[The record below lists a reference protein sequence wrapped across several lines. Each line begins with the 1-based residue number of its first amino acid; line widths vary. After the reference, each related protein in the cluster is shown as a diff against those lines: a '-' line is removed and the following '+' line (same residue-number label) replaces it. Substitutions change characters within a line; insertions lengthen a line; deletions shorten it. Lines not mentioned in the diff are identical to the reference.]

1 MLRMGPIAAA
11 GGSAV
16 VPYVVSTVCRVGVVD
31 QDALM
36 DESGAPVNGA
46 GHWMALEGGNG
57 TSGRGSHTSRFV
69 GIGASVPERRQTSE
83 ELMAST
89 AHQTGIDLERLT
101 GVRERRIAGEDEDS
115 YTLALAAARD
125 ALAHADCGAEDLDM
139 LIVASITHYIGGLR
153 MRLDPPLSVSLK
165 QALGADRAMSFDL
178 SNACAGMMTG
188 VFILNDLIRQ
198 GRIRRGMVVSGEY
211 ISQLGRNAALE
222 VRTMMDDQLASLTL
236 GDAGAA
242 AILERAPE
250 GAPGIEVAGFTTLAE
265 HSRLCLAFPAKVGRG
280 ASMYSDAR
288 TLQQVGIEDTVPMLR
303 EALDQAGLKFD
314 EIDYFIPHQTSARAI
329 KKGVQQFSERMGG
342 APKHVVVTVD
352 EFGNTSSTTH
362 FVALWKYLRE
372 GRFVEDDRVLLLS
385 IASGLEV
392 GIVIF
397 KVDQLMHRYAHDR
410 DASPA
415 LAHPAGSSV

>member
-1 MLRMGPIAAA
+1 MEGSQGP
-11 GGSAV
+11 
-16 VPYVVSTVCRVGVVD
+16 VD
-31 QDALM
+31 GR
-36 DESGAPVNGA
+36 E
-46 GHWMALEGGNG
+46 HWMALEGGAD
-57 TSGRGSHTSRFV
+57 GSSSVGSYTSRFV
-69 GIGASVPERRQTSE
+69 GIGASVPERRLTSD

-89 AHQTGIDLERLT
+89 EHRTDIQLERLT

-115 YTLALAAARD
+115 YTLALDAARD
-125 ALAHADCGAEDLDM
+125 ALAHAGRAAEDLDV
-139 LIVASITHYIGGLR
+139 LIVASITHYVGGLR
-153 MRLDPPLSVSLK
+153 MQLEPPLSVSLK
-165 QALGADRAMSFDL
+165 EALGAHRAMSFDL

-198 GRIRRGMVVSGEY
+198 GRVRLGMVVSGEY

-222 VRTMMDDQLASLTL
+222 IRTIQSDQLASLTL

-265 HSRLCLAFPAKVGRG
+265 HSRLCLAFPAKIGPGV
-280 ASMYSDAR
+280 SMYSDAR
-288 TLQQVGIEDTVPMLR
+288 TLQEVGIEDTVPLLR
-303 EALDQAGLKFD
+303 EALDQAGLEFD

-329 KKGVQQFSERMGG
+329 EKGVKDFSESVGG

-372 GRFVEDDRVLLLS
+372 GRFAENDRIMLLS

-392 GIVIF
+392 GVVIF
-397 KVDQLMHRYAHDR
+397 KVDHLLERSGHD
-410 DASPA
+410 
-415 LAHPAGSSV
+415 H

>member
-1 MLRMGPIAAA
+1 MEKRGVPAN
-11 GGSAV
+11 GG
-16 VPYVVSTVCRVGVVD
+16 
-31 QDALM
+31 
-36 DESGAPVNGA
+36 E
-46 GHWMALEGGNG
+46 HWMALEGGADG
-57 TSGRGSHTSRFV
+57 SGEAGSYTSRFV
-69 GIGASVPERRQTSE
+69 GIGASLPERRLSSG

-89 AHQTGIDLERLT
+89 KHQTGIDLERLT
-101 GVRERRIAGEDEDS
+101 GVRERRIAGEGEDS
-115 YTLALAAARD
+115 YTLALGAARD
-125 ALAHADCGAEDLDM
+125 ALAYANCAAEDLDV
-139 LIVASITHYIGGLR
+139 LIVSSITHYVGGLR
-153 MRLDPPLSVSLK
+153 MQLDPPLSVSLK
-165 QALGADRAMSFDL
+165 QALGARRAMSFDI

-188 VFILNDLIRQ
+188 VFLLNDMIRS

-222 VRTMMDDQLASLTL
+222 IRTMMDDQLASLTL

-242 AILERAPE
+242 AILERAPV

-265 HSRLCLAFPAKVGRG
+265 HSRLCLAFPAKIGRG

-288 TLQQVGIEDTVPMLR
+288 TLQEVGIEDTVPMLR
-303 EALDQAGLKFD
+303 EALDQAGLEFD

-329 KKGVQQFSERMGG
+329 KKGVKEFSESMGG

-372 GRFVEDDRVLLLS
+372 GRFAKQDRVLLLS

-397 KVDQLMHRYAHDR
+397 KVDQLVGRYGHD
-410 DASPA
+410 
-415 LAHPAGSSV
+415 H

>member
-1 MLRMGPIAAA
+1 
-11 GGSAV
+11 
-16 VPYVVSTVCRVGVVD
+16 
-31 QDALM
+31 
-36 DESGAPVNGA
+36 
-46 GHWMALEGGNG
+46 MALEGGADG
-57 TSGRGSHTSRFV
+57 SPDGGSHTSRFV
-69 GIGASVPERRQTSE
+69 GIGASVPERRLSSD

-89 AHQTGIDLERLT
+89 EHRTRIDLERLT
-101 GVRERRIAGEDEDS
+101 GVRERRIAAEGEDS
-115 YTLALAAARD
+115 YTLALGAARD
-125 ALAHADCGAEDLDM
+125 ALAHAGRAAEDLDV
-139 LIVASITHYIGGLR
+139 LIVSSISRYVGGLR
-153 MRLDPPLSVSLK
+153 MQLEPPLSVSLK
-165 QALGADRAMSFDL
+165 EALGAQRAMSFDL

-198 GRIRRGMVVSGEY
+198 GRIRLGMVVSGEY
-211 ISQLGRNAALE
+211 ISQLGQNAARE
-222 VRTMMDDQLASLTL
+222 IRTLQSDQLASLTL

-265 HSRLCLAFPAKVGRG
+265 HSRLCLAFPATIGRG

-288 TLQQVGIEDTVPMLR
+288 ALQEVGIENTVPLLR
-303 EALDQAGLKFD
+303 EALDQAGLEFD

-329 KKGVQQFSERMGG
+329 QKGVTEFSESMGG

-372 GRFVEDDRVLLLS
+372 GRFGKKDRVMLLA

-397 KVDQLMHRYAHDR
+397 KVDQLLERYGHD
-410 DASPA
+410 
-415 LAHPAGSSV
+415 H

>member
-1 MLRMGPIAAA
+1 MSEKSDR
-11 GGSAV
+11 S
-16 VPYVVSTVCRVGVVD
+16 
-31 QDALM
+31 
-36 DESGAPVNGA
+36 VNG
-46 GHWMALEGGNG
+46 GEHWMAYEGGADG
-57 TSGRGSHTSRFV
+57 SLRGGPYTSRFV
-69 GIGASVPERRQTSE
+69 GIGASVPERRLTSD

-101 GVRERRIAGEDEDS
+101 GVRERRIAGENEDS
-115 YTLALAAARD
+115 YTLALGAARD
-125 ALAHADCGAEDLDM
+125 ALAHADCAAEDLDV
-139 LIVASITHYIGGLR
+139 LIVSSITHYVGGLR
-153 MRLDPPLSVSLK
+153 MQLDPPLSVSLK
-165 QALGADRAMSFDL
+165 EALGAPRAMSFDL

-211 ISQLGRNAALE
+211 ISQLGVNAARE
-222 VRTMMDDQLASLTL
+222 IHTMMDDQLASLTL

-265 HSRLCLAFPAKVGRG
+265 HSRLCLAFPAKIGRG

-288 TLQQVGIEDTVPMLR
+288 ALQEVGIEDTVPMLR
-303 EALDQAGLKFD
+303 EALDQAGLEFD

-329 KKGVQQFSERMGG
+329 KKGVKEFSESMGH

-362 FVALWKYLRE
+362 FVALWKYLSE
-372 GRFVEDDRVLLLS
+372 GRFAKEDRVMLLS

-397 KVDQLMHRYAHDR
+397 KVDQLIERCGHD
-410 DASPA
+410 
-415 LAHPAGSSV
+415 H